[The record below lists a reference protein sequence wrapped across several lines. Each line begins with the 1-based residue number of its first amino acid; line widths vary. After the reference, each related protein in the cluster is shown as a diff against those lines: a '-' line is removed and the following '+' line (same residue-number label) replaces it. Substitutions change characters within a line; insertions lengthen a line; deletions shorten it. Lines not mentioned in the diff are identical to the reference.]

1 MQFRLFDNKCGKGN
15 IIDLPKYKK
24 KVSFTFFVDKNP
36 EVPKMVTPAE
46 LERMGAS
53 EAVVAK
59 LSETPRTTPR
69 LKRISPGYFTNMFSK
84 KG

>member
-1 MQFRLFDNKCGKGN
+1 
-15 IIDLPKYKK
+15 
-24 KVSFTFFVDKNP
+24 
-36 EVPKMVTPAE
+36 
-46 LERMGAS
+46 MGAS

-69 LKRISPGYFTNMFSK
+69 LKRIAPGYFTNMFSK